1 MGSTPSRH
9 RLRAMPQRR
18 GLSMSRRAGR
28 QMADAAARRRA
39 PLPWLFLAVLVV
51 VLDQATKLAALAYLE
66 LLRPVPVVVPVFDL
80 MLTYN
85 TGAAFS
91 MLSDAGGWQRWLF
104 IALALGVSGFLIRW
118 LWTLSTSERWLALAL
133 SLVLGGAV
141 GNLIDRV
148 ARDGK
153 VVDFLYFHYRDFH
166 FPAFNLADS
175 AISVGA
181 VLLVLHA
188 LIAPPSET

>member
-1 MGSTPSRH
+1 MLAREEW
-9 RLRAMPQRR
+9 R
-18 GLSMSRRAGR
+18 
-28 QMADAAARRRA
+28 MADAAARASSARWW
-39 PLPWLFLAVLVV
+39 WLFLAVLVA

-66 LLRPVPVVVPVFDL
+66 LLRPVSVVPVFDL

-91 MLSDAGGWQRWLF
+91 LLSDAGGWQRWLF
-104 IALALGVSGFLIRW
+104 IVLAFGVSGFLVRW
-118 LWTLSTSERWLALAL
+118 LWTLATSERLLALAL

-141 GNLIDRV
+141 GNLIDRLF
-148 ARDGK
+148 RDGK

-188 LIAPPSET
+188 LIAAPADAK

>member
-1 MGSTPSRH
+1 
-9 RLRAMPQRR
+9 
-18 GLSMSRRAGR
+18 
-28 QMADAAARRRA
+28 MADRA
-39 PLPWLFLAVLVV
+39 LRNGVPLPWLMLAIAVVL
-51 VLDQATKLAALAYLE
+51 LDQASKFVALSYLD
-66 LLRPVPVVVPVFDL
+66 LLRPVPILPIFDF

-91 MLSDAGGWQRWLF
+91 FLSNAGGWQRWLF
-104 IALALGVSGFLIRW
+104 VALAIAVSGFLLCW
-118 LWTLSTSERWLALAL
+118 LWTLQSSERWLPLAL

-141 GNLIDRV
+141 GNLIDRLL
-148 ARDGK
+148 RDGK

-175 AISVGA
+175 AITVGA

-188 LIAPPSET
+188 LMVPQTDST

>member
-1 MGSTPSRH
+1 MPDRA
-9 RLRAMPQRR
+9 LRD
-18 GLSMSRRAGR
+18 GV
-28 QMADAAARRRA
+28 
-39 PLPWLFLAVLVV
+39 PLPWLMLAIAVVL
-51 VLDQATKLAALAYLE
+51 LDQASKFVALSYLD
-66 LLRPVPVVVPVFDL
+66 LLRPVPILPIFDF

-91 MLSDAGGWQRWLF
+91 FLSNAGGWQRWLF
-104 IALALGVSGFLIRW
+104 VALAIAVSAFLLRW
-118 LWTLSTSERWLALAL
+118 LWTLQSSERWLPLAL

-141 GNLIDRV
+141 GNLIDRL

-175 AISVGA
+175 AITVGA

-188 LIAPPSET
+188 LMVPQTDST